1 MHIFILIFLQT
12 MDPIDMTSNVKG
24 NASCELQKP
33 EMEIMPNVIEMMSR
47 EHTISCSAPQ
57 CVSGVRCRFFREAES
72 EPFRSVSSDS
82 NQCDFTASG
91 GELLGDMDP
100 KSLGYLHFSCDSKN
114 IINSETSGR
123 SDSFEVIVKE
133 LVKAEIKIATTE
145 DQKNQS
151 IMIRCEGD
159 RPVKGLCLFYKN
171 EDLLQSETYFTDA
184 KACVILVLKY
194 QLLDPKS
201 VKRVT
206 QVNVSCEI
214 EVIRE
219 NDKWISRRSRNVTV
233 DIYGNLGKP
242 ALSATSNITGRGAAV
257 TLICELPQTFSE
269 AHCYFYRDD
278 DSQPFKSNSSED
290 KKCELSV
297 NSHELLE
304 NRSTE
309 TETEVQLR
317 CDYTLNMSPEIHS
330 QYSSYFSIRVLAMD
344 PIDMTSNVKGNAS
357 CELQKPEMEIM
368 PNVIEM
374 MSREHTISC
383 SAPQCVSGVRCRF
396 FRGAES
402 EPFRSVSSDSN
413 QCDFTASGGELLGDM
428 DPKSLG
434 YLHFSCDSKNIINN
448 ETSGRSDNFEVI
460 VKELVKAEIKIATT
474 EDQKNQSIMIRC
486 EGDRPVKG
494 LCLFYKNEDLLQS
507 ETYFTDAKACVILV
521 LKYQLLDPK
530 SVKRV
535 TQVNVSCE
543 IEVIR
548 ENDKWISRRSR
559 NVTVDIYGNLG
570 KPALSA
576 TSNITGRGAAVTLI
590 CELPQTFSEAHCY
603 FYRDDD
609 SQPFKTNSSEDKK
622 CELSVNS
629 HELLENRSTETETE
643 VQLRCDY
650 TLNMSPEIH
659 SQYSSYFS
667 IRVLGKTACELQK
680 AQMVIMPNVI
690 DMMSREHTISC
701 SAPQCLSGVRCR
713 VYRGAESE
721 PFRSGSS
728 DSNRCDFTARGEEL
742 LGDVDLK
749 SEGYLH
755 FSCDSENIISSE
767 TSGRSDNLKII
778 VKEHVKAEIN
788 IVTTEDQ
795 KNHFVTIK
803 CVGDQPGKGLCH
815 FYKNDTLF
823 RSEAYHTDLRA
834 CVIMVFKYLLLDQR
848 SVRNVTQVNVSCEI
862 EVIRKNDKWKSRRSR
877 KVTMKVNGNLGK
889 PALSATSNIT
899 GKEAAL
905 TLTCEVPQTF
915 PEAHCH
921 FYRDDD
927 SYPFKSKSSED
938 NKCELSVDRR
948 ELLGGRATGME
959 TEVQLRCDYT
969 LNMSPEIHS
978 QYSKYRSVRVLDV
991 PKPQIFFNEGNTT
1004 SVLCLA
1010 SPNVTEVLFN
1020 LHQEGREERLQ
1031 SKKAGKNQNF
1041 VTFETERHDGKKS
1054 HGYWCQYEYKGI
1066 KSPRSDL
1073 ILTVGEECIDALLIR
1088 GTLAGLFFIIVAS
1101 LHLYAYMKC
1110 RKNIRL

>member
-233 DIYGNLGKP
+233 DIY
-242 ALSATSNITGRGAAV
+242 
-257 TLICELPQTFSE
+257 
-269 AHCYFYRDD
+269 
-278 DSQPFKSNSSED
+278 
-290 KKCELSV
+290 
-297 NSHELLE
+297 
-304 NRSTE
+304 
-309 TETEVQLR
+309 
-317 CDYTLNMSPEIHS
+317 
-330 QYSSYFSIRVLAMD
+330 AMD